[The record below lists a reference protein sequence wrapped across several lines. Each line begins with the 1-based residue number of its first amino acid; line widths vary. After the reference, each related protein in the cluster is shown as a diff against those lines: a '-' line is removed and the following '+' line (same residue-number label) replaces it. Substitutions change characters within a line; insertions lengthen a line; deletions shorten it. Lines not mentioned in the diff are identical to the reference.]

1 MALLRKIN
9 NKAKAEINT
18 GFGTNTSAY
27 GGRLMNKNGRPNI
40 AKKGVGFLERISWYH
55 TMLDLPRWKFLS
67 ILLLFFALINL
78 VFAGIYYAVGIEH
91 LNGLNASNS
100 EAQFIDAYFFSTQT
114 FTTVGYGRINP
125 MGFATSAIA
134 ALEALVGLLSFAL
147 ATGLFYGRFSKP
159 EAFLKYSSNAIIAP
173 YKDGAAFMFRVSP
186 YKNTSLTD
194 AVAKVTIGLFI
205 EDEDEPG
212 KIKNNFYSAAL
223 EYSIVNS
230 LTLSWTIVHPINEE
244 SPFYTFSAEDFAKA
258 KGEIIVFVKA
268 FDDMFSNEVVSRSSY
283 LFNEVI
289 VGAKFD
295 PMYFRSTDH
304 NKTIL
309 DLDKLNSYTTVDIS
323 SVLPVNKNAAI
334 A

>member
-1 MALLRKIN
+1 MALLRRIA

-27 GGRLMNKNGRPNI
+27 GGRLVNKNGRPNI
-40 AKKGVGFLERISWYH
+40 EKKGVGILEGVSWYH
-55 TMLDLPRWKFLS
+55 TMLDLPLWKFLS
-67 ILLLFFALINL
+67 ILLLFFILINFL
-78 VFAGIYYAVGIEH
+78 FAGIYYAVGIEH
-91 LNGLNASNS
+91 LSGLNGANS
-100 EAQFIDAYFFSTQT
+100 EAKFIDAYFFSTQT

-134 ALEALVGLLSFAL
+134 AIEALVGLLSFAL

-159 EAFLKYSSNAIIAP
+159 EAFLKYSNNAIIAP
-173 YKDGAAFMFRVSP
+173 YKDGAAFMFRISP

-194 AVAKVTIGLFI
+194 VTAKVSIGLFI
-205 EDEDEPG
+205 EDENEDG
-212 KIKNNFYSAAL
+212 KVRSSFYNAPL

-244 SPFYTFSAEDFAKA
+244 SPFYTFTAEDFAKA

-283 LFNEVI
+283 LFNEII

-295 PMYFRSTDH
+295 PMYFQSPNH

-309 DLDKLNSYTTVDIS
+309 DIGKLNSYTAIDIR
-323 SVLPVNKNAAI
+323 SVLPISKDATTA
-334 A
+334 

>member
-9 NKAKAEINT
+9 TKAKAEINT

-27 GGRLMNKNGRPNI
+27 GGRLMNKNGRTNI
-40 AKKGVGFLERISWYH
+40 EKHGVGFLERISWYH
-55 TMLDLPRWKFLS
+55 TLLDLPLWKFLS
-67 ILLLFFALINL
+67 ILVFFFTFLNLIFALIYL
-78 VFAGIYYAVGIEH
+78 AVGIQH
-91 LNGLNASNS
+91 LSGLDAVTTSDK
-100 EAQFIDAYFFSTQT
+100 FIEAYFFSAQT

-125 MGFATSAIA
+125 VGFVTSAISS
-134 ALEALVGLLSFAL
+134 LEALVGLLSFAI

-159 EAFLKYSSNAIIAP
+159 EAFLRYSGNAIIAP

-194 AVAKVTIGLFI
+194 AEAKVTIGLFI
-205 EDEDEPG
+205 EEDGVTRSEFFQAG
-212 KIKNNFYSAAL
+212 L
-223 EYSIVNS
+223 EYSTVNA

-244 SPFYTFSAEDFAKA
+244 SPFYSFSAEDFAKA

-283 LFNEVI
+283 VFGEII
-289 VGAKFD
+289 VGAKFE
-295 PMYFRSTDH
+295 PMYFRSPDH

-309 DLDKLNSYTTVDIS
+309 DLDKLNSYTTIDITS
-323 SVLPVNKNAAI
+323 ILPVSKNNVATA
-334 A
+334 